1 MNDAAVIE
9 HFAIRWLVPKGL
21 GTGTGDAARFGGAR
35 FDTAHFDALAAALLD
50 GPLEDALAAAGVA
63 SDDEICIRSVVVPEL
78 VLRLAQSDA
87 AILDVW
93 SRAIAAAVASAAGNS
108 GADAEGVVRYS
119 SRSHA
124 VVDVVVHCL
133 AGGRAPVWAWRQLGL
148 WPDGLG
154 EGGAWAG
161 GADLPSAV
169 AAHLL
174 RLLMARPELVV
185 PVMVS
190 LAGHGRLETA
200 VAAFGAAG
208 LRDLAEAAWR
218 AAGGNTVPEPARPW
232 GAQAWPAPAAP
243 ARGRAPGSLPPADP
257 AALTAEALLRRSRLA
272 TALRPGPRYSAAL
285 TATWAVLVVLESE
298 PAAGADPGAAALLA
312 AVTWALATGGPV
324 GTGSAGHGNAG
335 GSGIGSDG
343 GSPPL
348 PAGITAETNTAAP
361 ESAPDSPAETEPGT
375 EAGSRSLWAGLLYT
389 LHVVEEL
396 EVPARLAAAGAGP
409 AGGLRNALHALGT
422 WMLTMAAP
430 EEPPDDADPALLAFS
445 GLPDAH
451 GLSSDAAPRADAVR
465 QEDSTLQ
472 ADAAQVLRNAIHREG
487 ARVAAEVIRRVA
499 PEDPGPA
506 AVLARVC
513 RHPGL
518 IVRDP
523 GWTDVVLDLSEV
535 DTDVRRSGLDLDL
548 GYLRWLGCVV
558 RFRYV

>member
-1 MNDAAVIE
+1 MNDTTVIE
-9 HFAIRWLVPKGL
+9 HFAIRWLVPDGP
-21 GTGTGDAARFGGAR
+21 GAVDTAR
-35 FDTAHFDALAAALLD
+35 FDRLAAALLE
-50 GPLEDALAAAGVA
+50 GPLEDALAGAAVA
-63 SDDEICIRSVVVPEL
+63 ADDEICIRSVVVPEL
-78 VLRLAQSDA
+78 ALRLSQPDA
-87 AILDVW
+87 AILDAW
-93 SRAIAAAVASAAGNS
+93 SRAIAAAVASAAVNPGT
-108 GADAEGVVRYS
+108 DTERVVHYR

-133 AGGRAPVWAWRQLGL
+133 NGGRAPVWAWRQLGL

-154 EGGAWAG
+154 EGAAWAG

-208 LRDLAEAAWR
+208 LRDLAQAAWR
-218 AAGGNTVPEPARPW
+218 AAGGNTLQEPARPW
-232 GAQAWPAPAAP
+232 GAQAWPVPATP
-243 ARGRAPGSLPPADP
+243 VRGRAPGSPPPADP
-257 AALTAEALLRRSRLA
+257 AVLAARALLGRSRLA
-272 TALRPGPRYSAAL
+272 TALRAGPRYSASL
-285 TATWAVLVVLESE
+285 TGTWAVLVVLESE
-298 PAAGADPGAAALLA
+298 PAAGADPDAAPLLA
-312 AVTWALATGGPV
+312 AVAWGLAPGG
-324 GTGSAGHGNAG
+324 AA
-335 GSGIGSDG
+335 GSGPSMYGLAG
-343 GSPPL
+343 NGAPPTLL
-348 PAGITAETNTAAP
+348 PAGSTAETNAAAR
-361 ESAPDSPAETEPGT
+361 ESSPA
-375 EAGSRSLWAGLLYT
+375 AGSPTRWAGLLYT

-422 WMLTMAAP
+422 WMLAMAAP
-430 EEPPDDADPALLAFS
+430 EEPPDAADPALLAFS

-451 GLSSDAAPRADAVR
+451 EPRIDAGLRADAVR
-465 QEDSTLQ
+465 QEDSALQ

-499 PEDPGPA
+499 PEDPCPA

-513 RHPGL
+513 RHPGS

-523 GWTDVVLDLSEV
+523 GWTDVVLDLGEV
-535 DTDVRRSGLDLDL
+535 DTGVRRSGLDLDL

>member
-1 MNDAAVIE
+1 MNAAAVIE
-9 HFAIRWLVPKGL
+9 HFAIRWLVPEAP
-21 GTGTGDAARFGGAR
+21 GTGTVDAPRL
-35 FDTAHFDALAAALLD
+35 DTARFDALAAALLD

-78 VLRLAQSDA
+78 ALRLSQSDA
-87 AILDVW
+87 IILDAW
-93 SRAIAAAVASAAGNS
+93 SRAIAAAVASAAGTS
-108 GADAEGVVRYS
+108 GGNAEGVVRYR

-133 AGGRAPVWAWRQLGL
+133 TGGRAPVWAWRQLGL

-154 EGGAWAG
+154 DGGAWAG
-161 GADLPSAV
+161 GADLPAAV

-190 LAGHGRLETA
+190 LAGQGRLETA

-218 AAGGNTVPEPARPW
+218 AAGGNTVPEPAARRW
-232 GAQAWPAPAAP
+232 GPQTWPIPAAP

-257 AALTAEALLRRSRLA
+257 AALTAEALLQRSRLS
-272 TALRPGPRYSAAL
+272 TALRAGPRYSAAL
-285 TATWAVLVVLESE
+285 ARTWAMLVVLESE
-298 PAAGADPGAAALLA
+298 PAAGADPDSAALLA
-312 AVTWALATGGPV
+312 AVAGALD
-324 GTGSAGHGNAG
+324 AG
-335 GSGIGSDG
+335 GAAGSGPSVYDLAGNG
-343 GSPPL
+343 VLPAL
-348 PAGITAETNTAAP
+348 PAGITAETVTAAP
-361 ESAPDSPAETEPGT
+361 DPSQGSAADVEPGAA
-375 EAGSRSLWAGLLYT
+375 AGSRTGWAGLLYT

-409 AGGLRNALHALGT
+409 AGGLRNALHALGV
-422 WMLTMAAP
+422 WLLAVAAP
-430 EEPPDDADPALLAFS
+430 EEPPDAADPALLAFS
-445 GLPDAH
+445 GLPDAAA
-451 GLSSDAAPRADAVR
+451 LRSDSALAHAG
-465 QEDSTLQ
+465 LQ

-487 ARVAAEVIRRVA
+487 AKVAAEVIRRAA
-499 PEDPGPA
+499 PEDPDTA

-535 DTDVRRSGLDLDL
+535 DTEVRRAGLDLDL